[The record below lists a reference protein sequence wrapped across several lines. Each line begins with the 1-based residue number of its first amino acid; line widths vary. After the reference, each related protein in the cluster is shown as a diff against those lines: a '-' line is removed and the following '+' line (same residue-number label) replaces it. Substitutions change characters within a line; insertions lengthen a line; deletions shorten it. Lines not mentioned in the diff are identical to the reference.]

1 MIDNTAIDF
10 YGADWC
16 GDCRRA
22 KAALDRF
29 GVAYSLHDI
38 EHEDGAAEKAIA
50 ISGQQHIPVIRF
62 AADGLMAGGAFGHAV
77 ASQMQGARPDLIQH
91 CVCHLTS
98 RTRRTVSCSARRRMW
113 VGFRTVDV
121 RLLNGLCPARGHC
134 LHTIAFFGKFLIGFG
149 NGCRAY

>member
-1 MIDNTAIDF
+1 MYELAIAVRCLASPPFDF

-29 GVAYSLHDI
+29 GVAYNLHDI

-62 AADGLMAGGAFGHAV
+62 AADGSWLVDPSATQLQAKCKELG
-77 ASQMQGARPDLIQH
+77 LI
-91 CVCHLTS
+91 
-98 RTRRTVSCSARRRMW
+98 
-113 VGFRTVDV
+113 
-121 RLLNGLCPARGHC
+121 
-134 LHTIAFFGKFLIGFG
+134 
-149 NGCRAY
+149 

>member
-1 MIDNTAIDF
+1 MIDNAAIDF

-16 GDCRRA
+16 GDCHRA

-62 AADGLMAGGAFGHAV
+62 ADGSWLV
-77 ASQMQGARPDLIQH
+77 EP
-91 CVCHLTS
+91 
-98 RTRRTVSCSARRRMW
+98 SATQLQAKCKEL
-113 VGFRTVDV
+113 G
-121 RLLNGLCPARGHC
+121 
-134 LHTIAFFGKFLIGFG
+134 LIGF
-149 NGCRAY
+149 NIAYAISRVGQGELSPVRLVDVCGSASGRSMSGFRMDFAQLADIVCT

>member
-1 MIDNTAIDF
+1 MIDNAAIDF

-16 GDCRRA
+16 GDCHRA

-62 AADGLMAGGAFGHAV
+62 ADGSWLV
-77 ASQMQGARPDLIQH
+77 EP
-91 CVCHLTS
+91 
-98 RTRRTVSCSARRRMW
+98 SA
-113 VGFRTVDV
+113 T
-121 RLLNGLCPARGHC
+121 HC
-134 LHTIAFFGKFLIGFG
+134 LHVIAFFGKFLLGFG
-149 NGCRAY
+149 NGCRTYGKPSINRLSRENQRRE

>member
-1 MIDNTAIDF
+1 MTDNTAIDF

-62 AADGLMAGGAFGHAV
+62 AADGSWLVEPSATQLQAKCIVLASILIVIKRWYVV
-77 ASQMQGARPDLIQH
+77 A
-91 CVCHLTS
+91 LT
-98 RTRRTVSCSARRRMW
+98 
-113 VGFRTVDV
+113 
-121 RLLNGLCPARGHC
+121 PE
-134 LHTIAFFGKFLIGFG
+134 
-149 NGCRAY
+149 